1 MKEMSQVARFELER
15 AYTERLDHSAQSYM
29 LAMRS
34 FCPRHASTWDVC
46 NYEQV
51 SLLASDANA
60 DKIVPVGTIPYIQ
73 TWLAAHK
80 EAEAFPD
87 ADTEMHPLEVP
98 VELRR
103 FLGRRYEIVRG
114 CDLPAHV
121 DGWKWFL
128 KDATHLKR
136 FCTPLGTGGIDGEIQ
151 RDNTLYV
158 VSERV
163 EFASEW
169 RAFVHDGEIL
179 HVAHYLGDATAFPDS
194 AMLRAMV
201 RRLEDRAEHPR
212 SYTIDL
218 GIRSRDGSTEPLE
231 IHPFVACGLYGFFDP
246 AIPDMLTGGY
256 EWYASGRGRDTWL
269 SPTTSDGSFAAREG

>member
-1 MKEMSQVARFELER
+1 
-15 AYTERLDHSAQSYM
+15 M

-34 FCPRHASTWDVC
+34 FCPHHASTWDVC
-46 NYEQV
+46 NDEQV
-51 SLLASDANA
+51 SLLASGANA
-60 DKIVPVGTIPYIQ
+60 DKIVPVGTIPYVQ

-114 CDLPAHV
+114 RDLPAHV

-136 FCTPLGTGGIDGEIQ
+136 FCTPLGTGGIDGEI
-151 RDNTLYV
+151 
-158 VSERV
+158 
-163 EFASEW
+163 
-169 RAFVHDGEIL
+169 L
-179 HVAHYLGDATAFPDS
+179 HVAHYLGDATTFPDP

-201 RRLEDRAEHPR
+201 RQFEGQEEHPEA
-212 SYTIDL
+212 YTVDL
-218 GIRSRDGSTEPLE
+218 GIRAQDGSTKPLE
-231 IHPFVACGLYGFFDP
+231 VHSFVACGLYGFFDP
-246 AIPDMLTGGY
+246 ALPDMLTKGY
-256 EWYASGRGRDTWL
+256 EWYASGRGRETWL
-269 SPTTSDGSFAAREG
+269 SPTTSDGSFAARER